1 MTDTVKRPG
10 ATSTQV
16 KWQAIH
22 WPVVKQQVLRLQMR
36 IAKAMR
42 EGRHGK
48 VKALQWLLTHSH
60 TAKLLAVKRVSPE
73 QRQ

>member
-10 ATSTQV
+10 AASTHV
-16 KWQAIH
+16 KWQTINWH
-22 WPVVKQQVLRLQMR
+22 VTEQQVLRLQMR

-48 VKALQWLLTHSH
+48 VKALQWLLSNNSEG
-60 TAKLLAVKRVSPE
+60 VDIVPNR
-73 QRQ
+73 